1 MSYKR
6 TLVAAGLMVFTML
19 FLNYISHGEN
29 IQPNRP
35 LSTFPKQI
43 GRWAGKEE
51 HFDQMI
57 YDILGVEDSFLCNY
71 RDSDGRQVQ
80 LYVGFYQSQREGD
93 LIHSPRNCMPGAG
106 WNIIRSS
113 LEEVT
118 IPGINPGKIIMN
130 KLNLGKGA
138 QKQVMLY
145 WFQSR
150 GRFIASEYMQ
160 KVYLVVDSITR
171 HRTDGSFVRLISPVV
186 NGNEEKTMHDMR
198 SFAKLVIPILKEYI
212 PS

>member
-6 TLVAAGLMVFTML
+6 TLIASTLMIVAMVFL
-19 FLNYISHGEN
+19 AYISHGEN
-29 IQPNRP
+29 VQPNRP
-35 LSTFPKQI
+35 FSTFPKQI
-43 GRWAGKEE
+43 GQWSGNEE
-51 HFDQMI
+51 HFDQTT

-106 WNIIRSS
+106 WNIMRSS

-130 KLNLGKGA
+130 KLSLGKGS
-138 QKQVMLY
+138 QRQVVLY

-186 NGNEEKTMHDMR
+186 NDDEEKTMHDMK
-198 SFAKLVIPILKEYI
+198 SFAKLLIPILEEYI